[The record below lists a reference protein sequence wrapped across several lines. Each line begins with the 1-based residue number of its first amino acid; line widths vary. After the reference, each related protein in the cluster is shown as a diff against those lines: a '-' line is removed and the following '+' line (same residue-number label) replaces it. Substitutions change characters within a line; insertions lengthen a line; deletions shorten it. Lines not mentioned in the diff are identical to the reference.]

1 MCKETASSATWKA
14 TRRPTGRKEIY
25 YRYWTNHA
33 IRPAHFA
40 IRSDRYKLIFY
51 YARNLDM
58 TDTENF
64 DFTPSWDFYDLQN
77 DPHENH
83 NAYNDRNMHLVTNR

>member
-1 MCKETASSATWKA
+1 
-14 TRRPTGRKEIY
+14 
-25 YRYWTNHA
+25 
-33 IRPAHFA
+33 
-40 IRSDRYKLIFY
+40 
-51 YARNLDM
+51 M

-83 NAYNDRNMHLVTNR
+83 NAYNDPKYAPVIKQMKKD